1 MSNVDELGF
10 SGLETKSNNQLV
22 SELKTNF
29 QNIYSVNGEVL
40 NFNSNTPD
48 GQFIEILAELG
59 TIIREMITEVYNSCD
74 PDKCVGAIQ
83 DNRYAINNLTRNAGS
98 YTLQN
103 VSVTA
108 TKTVSLQGLDGSF
121 NEEEASAYTISDN
134 AGNIWYLVDSQTIYA
149 GTTNLEFRAK
159 EKGAIIPTIGT
170 ITNQVTIIDGITS
183 VINNVGVTIV
193 GTEEESDADFR
204 IRRNRSVSNNG
215 QNSIDAIIGNILALD
230 GVVAVNAH
238 VNYTNSTDDTGTLPH
253 YIWVIVEGGANT
265 EIAEVIYANIG
276 GAGTRGDMTV
286 PIITAGLQT
295 FNVHFD
301 RADIVPLY
309 IKFDLKN
316 IVALGEI
323 DQDAIIAYIVNNL
336 TYNIG
341 ENAETSKVTDI
352 CADALLANGG
362 GGYALNVQISKDNV
376 TWSDYLEVTSLA
388 DKFTTDANKIF
399 ITPIVGE

>member
-74 PDKCVGAIQ
+74 PDKCVGAVQ

-183 VINNVGVTIV
+183 VINNVGVTII

-276 GAGTRGDMTV
+276 GAGTRGDVTV
-286 PIITAGLQT
+286 PITTAGLQT

-309 IKFDLKN
+309 IKFDLKT